1 MNVKTRYILI
11 IILTLILT
19 DVSAQNSQVGYFMNL
34 PQSHLMNPAF
44 RPSSSIYV
52 GLPALSGIDL
62 NINNN
67 FVNFSDIFMKDQVS
81 DSIFSFLHTGNNN
94 ATINSFLSKI
104 KERNFIEPEV
114 MTQLLGVGF
123 AVGENSYFS
132 LDINERAEG
141 NIVIPGDLFRL
152 ALTGNESFVGRT
164 IDLST
169 LKANMVYYHEIG
181 IGFSRNF
188 TNKLRI
194 GVRGKLFFGV
204 GTFRTD
210 NRSLGITVNDDYSHT
225 LDGDMTFNVSGPLSI
240 YTSNENIVDSIV
252 FDDNSTDAGFFSG
265 TKNKG
270 LGVDIGA
277 TYDLTDRITLSA
289 AVTDL
294 GFIRWKS
301 YVTNVSLSSR
311 FTFSGLD
318 MLDVINGTRTMDELG
333 TEMVDS
339 LRNSVNIKNT
349 NSPFTTY
356 LPSAISVG
364 GSYTL
369 NKYMT
374 FGLLSYTRFIGKQVR
389 EALTMSANASLSNVL
404 SASLSYTMTNHR
416 FDNLGAGFAV
426 RAGWAQFYIMTD
438 RIPVLW
444 NRIKSDNTDLVL
456 PGNWNTMNLRL
467 GMNLVFGN
475 GVKTKKDKPMVTVQ

>member
-1 MNVKTRYILI
+1 MNVKARYILI
-11 IILTLILT
+11 ILLTLIIT

-34 PQSHLMNPAF
+34 PQGHLMNPAF

-94 ATINSFLSKI
+94 ATVTSFLSKV

-152 ALTGNESFVGRT
+152 ALGGNESFVGST

-181 IGFSRNF
+181 FGFSRNF

-194 GVRGKLFFGV
+194 GIRGKLLFGV
-204 GTFRTD
+204 GTVQTD
-210 NRSLGITVNDDYSHT
+210 NRSFGITVNDDYSHT
-225 LDGDMTFNVSGPLSI
+225 LSGDVAFNTSGPVEI
-240 YTSNENIVDSIV
+240 YTSQENIIDKVEWNKEKAKGS
-252 FDDNSTDAGFFSG
+252 FFSG
-265 TKNKG
+265 TKNPG
-270 LGVDIGA
+270 LGLDIGA
-277 TYDLTDRITLSA
+277 TYDLTDRISLA
-289 AVTDL
+289 ASINDL
-294 GFIRWKS
+294 GFIRWKNDVS
-301 YVTNVSLSSR
+301 NVEFRST
-311 FTFSGLD
+311 FDFSGFD
-318 MLDVINGTRTMDELG
+318 MLDVINGTKTMDELAS
-333 TEMVDS
+333 EMGDS
-339 LRNSVNIKNT
+339 LKNSVIISNT
-349 NSPFTTY
+349 AKPFTTF
-356 LPSAISVG
+356 LPASVTLG

-389 EALTMSANASLSNVL
+389 EAVTISANASLSNVL

-416 FDNLGAGFAV
+416 FDNLGAGIAV

-438 RIPVLW
+438 RIPVSW
-444 NRIKSDNTDLVL
+444 NRIKSDNTNFVL
-456 PGNWNTMNLRL
+456 PNNWNTMNLRL
-467 GMNLVFGN
+467 GLNLVFGN
-475 GVKTKKDKPMVTVQ
+475 GVKTKKDKPMVMVQ